1 MITRRDVL
9 ADAINKCIKELYSL
23 AQPKVDYDDFIEE
36 NKIFLKKEKEYY
48 NLPKENRP
56 SYYEYMGPKPYEFYY
71 LPQKVFKEIADSYV
85 YAYRLDEKQEFLDDI
100 EVLKQYCKDP
110 IVDKW
115 IEGEGDNPGHS
126 GYDHPDNLE
135 KEISGILCLDNTLVD
150 PEMAEDAE
158 DYENKLNNLS
168 KQICNKFF
176 EFLDM
181 AGKFFNWNRYLNG
194 FNTNVYLG
202 GTPNSNKEAVIEN
215 WKKYRNKDIEI
226 DESIYD
232 EEDEDLDI

>member
-9 ADAINKCIKELYSL
+9 ADAIDKCIRELYSL

-48 NLPKENRP
+48 SLPKENRP

-71 LPQKVFKEIADSYV
+71 LPQKVFKEVADSYV
-85 YAYRLDEKQEFLDDI
+85 YAYKLDEKQEFLDDI

-126 GYDHPDNLE
+126 GYDHPDNLVVQ
-135 KEISGILCLDNTLVD
+135 LV
-150 PEMAEDAE
+150 
-158 DYENKLNNLS
+158 NLIPDTGFD
-168 KQICNKFF
+168 KTEVATNVQNKFF